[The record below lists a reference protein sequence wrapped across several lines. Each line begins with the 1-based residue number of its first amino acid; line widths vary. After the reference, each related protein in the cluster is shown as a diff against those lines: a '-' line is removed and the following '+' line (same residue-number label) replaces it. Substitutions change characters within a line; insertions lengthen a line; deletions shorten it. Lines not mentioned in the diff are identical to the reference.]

1 MLALLGNL
9 TDQLRAF
16 PVASSRRACLPSS
29 KLGLWAA
36 THRSSLPS
44 CTSFSIK
51 SPEARPKPGL
61 FGERTK
67 ISSLRA
73 SSMVRSQARGV

>member
-1 MLALLGNL
+1 MLALLSNL
-9 TDQLRAF
+9 TEQLRAF
-16 PVASSRRACLPSS
+16 LVASSRRACLPSS

-51 SPEARPKPGL
+51 SPEARPKQGS
-61 FGERTK
+61 FGESTK
-67 ISSLRA
+67 ISSLQA
-73 SSMVRSQARGV
+73 SSLVRSRARGV